1 MSEPGTPAMT
11 RVVVVD
17 DQAVIRAGLR
27 MIIDHEAD
35 LTVVGEAGD
44 GLEAIDVVA
53 SVKPDVVLM
62 DIRMPRL
69 DGLEATR
76 RIRSGGV
83 AAPAVV
89 VLTTFDDEEY
99 VLGAVRAGAS
109 GFLLKDA
116 GPDLLVQGIRAAHR
130 GDALVDPAV
139 TGTLIARCL
148 QLEKEAALAEH
159 PEPLKWETAIN
170 SLSVREREV
179 LIDMARG
186 WSNRRLS
193 REMHLGE
200 TTVKTHVSN
209 VLAKLGA
216 ASRVEAVVVAYE
228 SGLVRPGAGVA
239 DD

>member
-1 MSEPGTPAMT
+1 VTEPGQLT

-17 DQAVIRAGLR
+17 DQSVIRAGLR
-27 MIIDHEAD
+27 MIIDHEPD
-35 LTVVGEAGD
+35 LTVVGEAAD
-44 GLEAIDVVA
+44 GLEALDVVGRVDA
-53 SVKPDVVLM
+53 DVVLM

-76 RIRSGGV
+76 RLRAGGPGG
-83 AAPAVV
+83 PAVV

-148 QLEKEAALAEH
+148 ELEKDAAKAELL
-159 PEPLKWETAIN
+159 EPQRWETAIN
-170 SLSVREREV
+170 SLSAREREV
-179 LIDMARG
+179 LIGMARG
-186 WSNRRLS
+186 YSNRRLS
-193 REMHLGE
+193 REFHLGE

-228 SGLVRPGAGVA
+228 SGLVRPGAGA
-239 DD
+239 AEE

>member
-1 MSEPGTPAMT
+1 
-11 RVVVVD
+11 
-17 DQAVIRAGLR
+17 
-27 MIIDHEAD
+27 
-35 LTVVGEAGD
+35 
-44 GLEAIDVVA
+44 
-53 SVKPDVVLM
+53 M
-62 DIRMPRL
+62 DIRMPVL

-76 RIRSGGV
+76 RLR
-83 AAPAVV
+83 ADPANAPAVV

-99 VLGAVRAGAS
+99 VLGAVRAGAA

-148 QLEKEAALAEH
+148 QLERDSAAANLV
-159 PEPLKWETAIN
+159 PSQRWVDAIE

-179 LIDMARG
+179 LIGMARG

-193 REMHLGE
+193 RELHLGE

-209 VLAKLGA
+209 VLAKLGT

-228 SGLVRPGAGVA
+228 SGLVRPGAVVSW
-239 DD
+239 D

>member
-1 MSEPGTPAMT
+1 MSEPT

-35 LTVVGEAGD
+35 LVVVGEAGD
-44 GLEAIDVVA
+44 GLAALDVVRQ
-53 SVKPDVVLM
+53 SRPDVVLM
-62 DIRMPRL
+62 DIRMPHL

-76 RIRSGGV
+76 RLRAEPSG
-83 AAPAVV
+83 APAVV

-99 VLGAVRAGAS
+99 VLGAIRAGAA

-116 GPDLLVQGIRAAHR
+116 GPDLLVEGIRAAHR

-148 QLEKEAALAEH
+148 QLEGDAVEAGSGPSTRWQAAVE
-159 PEPLKWETAIN
+159 

-179 LIDMARG
+179 LIGMARG

-193 REMHLGE
+193 RELHLGE
-200 TTVKTHVSN
+200 TTVKSHVSS

-228 SGLVRPGAGVA
+228 SGLVRPGAAVA
-239 DD
+239 FD